1 MFGIGG
7 DDDKYQDRAWDW
19 TKQIS
24 KEVHPNWLKI
34 FKKSSAGVNG
44 ELSPWGQ
51 NTFDYAQEGLDPYLS
66 YNGDFRSTP
75 LWGTANDLYS
85 PWATDQDPT
94 QTATYQGADE
104 LWDPTTKPLYQD
116 LMPELKRGIESQ
128 YGRSAQSA
136 LSSGVRG
143 GALMDALTNAAM
155 GRDTALGEMEMGLR
169 SQDTMRL
176 DANQKARASALTS
189 LLQNLNQTHQ
199 AGRMARASGL
209 SQLGYGMD
217 ESKSRQGLMAQMSL
231 NNLLNQLFESDI
243 GRATQM
249 GNLGIQGR
257 MGVSS
262 QLAGNES
269 QSNSAFS
276 GDLMSMM
283 SMLGLGLGGS
293 GALSGLFG
301 GGGGGGFNMDYNDL
315 LSMFGGVGR

>member
-1 MFGIGG
+1 
-7 DDDKYQDRAWDW
+7 
-19 TKQIS
+19 
-24 KEVHPNWLKI
+24 
-34 FKKSSAGVNG
+34 
-44 ELSPWGQ
+44 
-51 NTFDYAQEGLDPYLS
+51 
-66 YNGDFRSTP
+66 
-75 LWGTANDLYS
+75 
-85 PWATDQDPT
+85 
-94 QTATYQGADE
+94 
-104 LWDPTTKPLYQD
+104 
-116 LMPELKRGIESQ
+116 MPELKRGIESQ

-199 AGRMARASGL
+199 AGRMSRASGL

-231 NNLLNQLFESDI
+231 NNLLNQLSESDI
-243 GRATQM
+243 NRATQM
-249 GNLGIQGR
+249 GNLGVQGR

-262 QLAGNES
+262 QLAGAES
-269 QSNSAFS
+269 QSNASLTS
-276 GDLMSMM
+276 DLFGMG

-301 GGGGGGFNMDYNDL
+301 GGSIGGMTAGATGAGTMAEL
-315 LSMFGGVGR
+315 AALGVFAL